1 MDDLGLKR
9 MVNDLLKKKSME
21 ELDLSVYAEKE
32 GENIDNETTIIPDF
46 LDEDWAASEVN
57 KYIDIDY

>member
-9 MVNDLLKKKSME
+9 MVTDLLKKKSVE
-21 ELDLSVYAEKE
+21 EFDLSVYAEKE